1 MRSKET
7 RPATSRSPRDFT
19 PRERQILQLIWKG
32 LKGRQIAERLQ
43 ISIKTV
49 EMHRT
54 AMMTKVQVTN
64 TAALLRTA
72 IKANIISID
81 Y

>member
-1 MRSKET
+1 M
-7 RPATSRSPRDFT
+7 
-19 PRERQILQLIWKG
+19 WKG

-43 ISIKTV
+43 ISLKTV

-54 AMMTKVQVTN
+54 AMMTKVRVTN
-64 TAALLRTA
+64 TAALLRAT
-72 IKANIISID
+72 IKTNMISID

>member
-19 PRERQILQLIWKG
+19 PRERQVLQLMWEG

-43 ISIKTV
+43 ISLTTV
-49 EMHRT
+49 ETHRA
-54 AMMTKVQVTN
+54 AMMAKVRAKSTG
-64 TAALLRTA
+64 ALLRAA
-72 IKANIISID
+72 IQANIISID